1 MNIVKHALSGLKI
14 RRKLFV
20 ILAAMM
26 VPIITLMVGYYF
38 QLGENL
44 GLADHEYRGAQL
56 QGHLYPMLDAAQ
68 KRRLALVR
76 ASEGNSGA
84 RLEVASLTAELQKH
98 TSEADTVY
106 QANGALLANSD
117 KWSEIKKLA
126 AVDQSTFSALT
137 VKDIRSWHAD
147 FSRKLIDFN
156 AAICDTSE
164 LTLDPSID
172 TYYLMFLTCQLF
184 GEQIDMIVES
194 RGIADQVLTG
204 KAMTN
209 EQRENLNRYAGLL
222 RWTGKDIVSSY
233 KKIIEYCQKE
243 TKNQTLI
250 EWSQEKIKKSTES
263 RDAIVDLIDR
273 DVLKSARLTAN
284 PAEFRA
290 ASFQHSEVYVQLAKQ
305 AVDMLSGMLKARV
318 ENYNF
323 KKWRNYA
330 FAILGI
336 LISIAIALYITGMIT
351 TPIKKAVASAH
362 KIAAGDLS
370 VSYAP
375 EELKGDE
382 TAELNAAMANMVSAL
397 GSHAGVA
404 REIAQGN
411 LDVLVDPKSEV
422 DTLGH
427 ALKTMA
433 LKLKDAVGEVQANAE
448 QLQAVSEQLNSTAQG
463 ISQGASIQSASV
475 EETSASLEEIAS
487 IISASSENAKTTESM
502 AVETADS
509 AEQGG
514 KVLVATVEAMNAIS
528 EKVSI
533 IENIAY
539 QTNLLALNAAIE
551 AARAGE
557 HGRGFSVVAAE
568 VRKLAEK
575 SQAAAS
581 EIGNFATTSREIA
594 QQAGKIFGDILP
606 RIRQTATLTQ
616 EISSSAIQQKSG
628 VDQVNAALQQLNEV
642 IQSNAAASEEM
653 AGTVEELS
661 GQADALTSAIRYFRI
676 SGVSHPAYS
685 AIPALPQSGIK
696 PQLRHAPEMKPL
708 EAHSGRGDFVKF

>member
-68 KRRLALVR
+68 KRRLALIR
-76 ASEGNSGA
+76 ALEGNSGA
-84 RLEVASLTAELQKH
+84 RLEVAALTSELQKH
-98 TSEADTVY
+98 TSDADAVY
-106 QANGALLANSD
+106 QANAALLANGD
-117 KWSEIKKLA
+117 KWSDIKKLA
-126 AVDQSTFSALT
+126 ATDQSTFSALSAKE
-137 VKDIRSWHAD
+137 VRAWHAD
-147 FSRKLIDFN
+147 LSRKLIDFN

-164 LTLDPSID
+164 LTLDPAID
-172 TYYLMFLTCQLF
+172 TYYMMFLTCQLF

-194 RGIADQVLTG
+194 RGIADQVLNA
-204 KAMTN
+204 KAMTP
-209 EQRENLNRYAGLL
+209 EQRENLQRYAGLL

-233 KKIIEYCQKE
+233 KKMIDFNASLKDWG
-243 TKNQTLI
+243 L
-250 EWSQEKIKKSTES
+250 EKTRRSTES
-263 RDAIVDLIDR
+263 RDAIVELIDR
-273 DVLKSARLTAN
+273 DVLKAARFTAN
-284 PAEFRA
+284 PADFRA
-290 ASFQHSEVYVQLAKQ
+290 ATFQHSETYVQLAKQ
-305 AVDMLSGMLKARV
+305 TVELLTKELKNRV
-318 ENYNF
+318 EQYNF

>member
-20 ILAAMM
+20 ILCAMM

-68 KRRLALVR
+68 KRRLALIR
-76 ASEGNSGA
+76 ALEGNTTA
-84 RLEVASLTAELQKH
+84 RLEASSFTTELQKH
-98 TSEADTVY
+98 TAEADAIY
-106 QANGALLANSD
+106 QPNAALLQNGE
-117 KWSEIKKLA
+117 KWSEIKKLVQTDPA
-126 AVDQSTFSALT
+126 TFSALT
-137 VKDIRSWHAD
+137 HKEIRAWHAD

-164 LTLDPSID
+164 LTLDPAID
-172 TYYLMFLTCQLF
+172 TYYMMFLTCQLF

-194 RGIADQVLTG
+194 RGIADQVLTA
-204 KAMTN
+204 KAMTP
-209 EQRENLNRYAGLL
+209 ELRENLQRYAGLL
-222 RWTGKDIVSSY
+222 RWTGKDIVGSY
-233 KKIIEYCQKE
+233 KKMMDFNPALKE
-243 TKNQTLI
+243 
-250 EWSQEKIKKSTES
+250 WGQEKSRRSTES
-263 RDAIVDLIDR
+263 RDAIVELIDR
-273 DVLKSARLTAN
+273 DVLKAARFVAS
-284 PAEFRA
+284 PVDFRA
-290 ASFQHSEVYVQLAKQ
+290 ASSQHSETYVQLARQTVELLTKE
-305 AVDMLSGMLKARV
+305 LKARV
-318 ENYNF
+318 DQYNF
-323 KKWRNYA
+323 RKWRNYA
-330 FAILGI
+330 LAILGI
-336 LISIAIALYITGMIT
+336 FVSIGIALYITGMIT
-351 TPIKKAVASAH
+351 TPIKKAVINAH
-362 KIAAGDLS
+362 KISAGDLS
-370 VSYAP
+370 VTYAP
-375 EELKGDE
+375 DELQGDE

-397 GSHAGVA
+397 GSHAAVA

-411 LDVLVDPKSEV
+411 LDVQVEPKSEV

-487 IISASSENAKTTESM
+487 IISASSENAKTTEAM
-502 AVETADS
+502 AVETSDS

-616 EISSSAIQQKSG
+616 EISTSAVQQKSG

-661 GQADALTSAIRYFRI
+661 GQADALTAAIRYFRI
-676 SGVSHPAYS
+676 SGVSHVALN
-685 AIPALPQSGIK
+685 AALPQPQYGTK
-696 PQLRHAPEMKPL
+696 PPLRHAPEMKPL
-708 EAHSGRGDFVKF
+708 ESHTGRGDFVKF

>member
-20 ILAAMM
+20 ILVAMM

-56 QGHLYPMLDAAQ
+56 QGHLYPMLDTAQ
-68 KRRLALVR
+68 KRRLALIR
-76 ASEGNSGA
+76 AQEGNANA
-84 RLEVASLTAELQKH
+84 RLEASTLTSELQKH
-98 TSEADTVY
+98 AADADAVY
-106 QANGALLANSD
+106 QPNAALLQNSD
-117 KWSEIKKLA
+117 KWSDIKKLI
-126 AVDQSTFSALT
+126 QTEPSTFSALGSRE
-137 VKDIRSWHAD
+137 IRMWHAD
-147 FSRKLIDFN
+147 LSRKIIDFN

-164 LTLDPSID
+164 LTLDPAID
-172 TYYLMFLTCQLF
+172 TYYMMFLTCQLF

-194 RGIADQVLTG
+194 RGIADQVLTT
-204 KAMTN
+204 KTMSP
-209 EQRENLNRYAGLL
+209 EQRENLQRYAGLL

-233 KKIIEYCQKE
+233 KKMIDFNPTLKE
-243 TKNQTLI
+243 
-250 EWSQEKIKKSTES
+250 WGQEKTRRSTES
-263 RDAIVDLIDR
+263 RDAIVELIDR
-273 DVLKSARLTAN
+273 DILKTARYTAN
-284 PAEFRA
+284 PQDFRA
-290 ASFQHSEVYVQLAKQ
+290 ATFQHSETYVQLAKQ
-305 AVDMLSGMLKARV
+305 TVELLTKDLKARV
-318 ENYNF
+318 EQYNF

-330 FAILGI
+330 FAVLGI
-336 LISIAIALYITGMIT
+336 IISIAIALYITGMIT
-351 TPIKKAVASAH
+351 TPIKKAVVSAH

-370 VSYAP
+370 VAYAAH
-375 EELKGDE
+375 ELVGDE

-411 LDVLVDPKSEV
+411 LDVLVDPKSEGDV
-422 DTLGH
+422 LGH

-487 IISASSENAKTTESM
+487 IISASSENAKTTEAM
-502 AVETADS
+502 AVETSNS

-575 SQAAAS
+575 SQAAAQ

-606 RIRQTATLTQ
+606 RIRQTANLTQ
-616 EISSSAIQQKSG
+616 EISSSAVQQKSG

-676 SGVSHPAYS
+676 SGVSHVAHNVTAQPVYPGAR
-685 AIPALPQSGIK
+685 

-708 EAHSGRGDFVKF
+708 ESQGGRGDFVKF

>member
-20 ILAAMM
+20 ILVAMM

-38 QLGENL
+38 QLSENL

-68 KRRLALVR
+68 KRRLALIR
-76 ASEGNSGA
+76 AQEGNSGA
-84 RLEVASLTAELQKH
+84 RLEASALTTELQKH
-98 TSEADTVY
+98 TSDADAVY
-106 QANGALLANSD
+106 QPNAALLANGD
-117 KWSEIKKLA
+117 KWSDIKKL
-126 AVDQSTFSALT
+126 VQTDQSTFSALSPRE
-137 VKDIRSWHAD
+137 IRTWHAD
-147 FSRKLIDFN
+147 LSRKIIDFN

-164 LTLDPSID
+164 LTLDPAID
-172 TYYLMFLTCQLF
+172 TYYMMFLTCQLF

-194 RGIADQVLTG
+194 RGIADQVLNSKT
-204 KAMTN
+204 MTP
-209 EQRENLNRYAGLL
+209 EQRENLQRYAGLL

-233 KKIIEYCQKE
+233 KKMIDFNASLKD
-243 TKNQTLI
+243 
-250 EWSQEKIKKSTES
+250 WGMEKTRRSTES
-263 RDAIVDLIDR
+263 RDAIVELIDR
-273 DVLKSARLTAN
+273 DVLKAARFTAN
-284 PAEFRA
+284 PADFRA
-290 ASFQHSEVYVQLAKQ
+290 ATFQHSETYVQLAKQ
-305 AVDMLSGMLKARV
+305 TVELLIKELKNRV
-318 ENYNF
+318 EQYNF

-330 FAILGI
+330 FATLGI

-411 LDVLVDPKSEV
+411 LDVFVDPKSEV

-661 GQADALTSAIRYFRI
+661 GQADALTAAIRYFRI
-676 SGVSHPAYS
+676 SGVSHAAHS
-685 AIPALPQSGIK
+685 AIPALPQGSMK